1 MAAGSPWALSAAPH
15 VAVIGGGIV
24 GCSIAYHLAKSGA
37 RVTLIE
43 QHALATGASHGTF
56 AWINATWAK
65 QPRHYHQFSQAGV
78 KAWRRLEHELTIPVK
93 WGGSLEWFASA
104 TRQQQ
109 LLSDIKEQIAWG
121 EPARMVAKE
130 RLEQLE
136 PNVDFSGTSDAAFSP
151 NDGAVNPVLAAT
163 IMARAAAGLGAVIK
177 EQCHVKSAT
186 ELPSG
191 QVMLHTSAGML
202 AIDRYVL
209 ATGASEGMAQ
219 QLADIA
225 LPQRSTPGV
234 IVITAPQPPL
244 LNRIVVAPGVH
255 IHQRQDGRI
264 VLGEQDGAPA
274 TTAHVARLKGRPR
287 QFPNTALA
295 TAHAQRMLT
304 IAGTVVPGLGSAVVE
319 EVIIGWRPLP
329 LDGLP
334 VIGSVPRKRAAY
346 VAIMHSG
353 VSLAPHVGDVVARE
367 IMTGQSVPALKDY
380 RPERHFMSTGQY

>member
-151 NDGAVNPVLAAT
+151 NDGAVNPVLASHDHGPGSCRVGCCHQGT
-163 IMARAAAGLGAVIK
+163 MPRRVSHRA
-177 EQCHVKSAT
+177 
-186 ELPSG
+186 
-191 QVMLHTSAGML
+191 
-202 AIDRYVL
+202 
-209 ATGASEGMAQ
+209 
-219 QLADIA
+219 
-225 LPQRSTPGV
+225 PQRTGHAS
-234 IVITAPQPPL
+234 I
-244 LNRIVVAPGVH
+244 
-255 IHQRQDGRI
+255 
-264 VLGEQDGAPA
+264 PA
-274 TTAHVARLKGRPR
+274 RVCSP
-287 QFPNTALA
+287 
-295 TAHAQRMLT
+295 
-304 IAGTVVPGLGSAVVE
+304 
-319 EVIIGWRPLP
+319 
-329 LDGLP
+329 
-334 VIGSVPRKRAAY
+334 
-346 VAIMHSG
+346 
-353 VSLAPHVGDVVARE
+353 
-367 IMTGQSVPALKDY
+367 
-380 RPERHFMSTGQY
+380 